1 MSDEKEYQ
9 QKLEE
14 MSAAEKQHQAIMDVL
29 NDPDF
34 DARLEARIKA
44 MQDEADAK
52 RKAFDES
59 GKFEVVMQYVREQ
72 FANGRTLIWDEDI
85 AYSQE
90 PLPFDH
96 NDFRHTLD
104 TLVENVER
112 EEIEDAMFDTTHW
125 ACGEFLVEE
134 VFGQGSLYGILPI
147 AEKAPRLAHITRE
160 WDLEEE

>member
-1 MSDEKEYQ
+1 MSPEDMK
-9 QKLEE
+9 KLEE
-14 MSAAEKQHQAIMDVL
+14 VMSSDEFWEGFEERIAAQQA
-29 NDPDF
+29 
-34 DARLEARIKA
+34 E
-44 MQDEADAK
+44 EEAK

-112 EEIEDAMFDTTHW
+112 EEIEDAMFDTTMW
-125 ACGEFLVEE
+125 SCGEFLVEE

-160 WDLEEE
+160 WEE